1 MNDVL
6 KKLFDMGIVPAAEIY
21 DAEKAVPTAKA
32 LSDGGLPCIEVSFKS
47 DKAEES
53 IRRITES
60 LPHVLVGAGTVLT
73 TEQADRAAEA
83 GAKFV
88 VSLGFNTKLVSHCL
102 ERNITVIPGCSSP
115 SDIEAAMS
123 FGIDVVKFFPADALG
138 GVKYIKA
145 VSAPYN
151 GIKFIPAGGINEH
164 NLSEYLSCPNV
175 IACEGSWMLKDSLI
189 QEGDF
194 DQITALTRQAI
205 KTMMGFEL
213 IHVGI
218 NCENDSEAY
227 QTAALLCNL
236 FGLEP
241 RETNLAIFAG
251 KYFEVMKTHYRG
263 KNGHIAIGTNCL
275 ERGVAYME
283 SRGFKMDIEGANKDK
298 DGKLTGPVYFQ
309 QEFGGFAFHLIQ
321 K

>member
-6 KKLFDMGIVPAAEIY
+6 KKLSDIGIIPVAKID
-21 DAEKAVPTAKA
+21 DAQKAVPIAKA
-32 LSDGGLPCIEVSFKS
+32 LCDGGLPCIEVTFRT

-73 TEQADRAAEA
+73 TEQADRAVEA
-83 GAKFV
+83 GAKFI
-88 VSLGFNTKLVSHCL
+88 VSPGFNTKLVSHCL
-102 ERNITVIPGCSSP
+102 EKNITVIPGCSSP
-115 SDIEAAMS
+115 TDIEAAMS
-123 FGIDVVKFFPADALG
+123 FGFDVVKFFPADALG

-145 VSAPYN
+145 VSAPYS
-151 GIKFIPAGGINEH
+151 GIKFIPTGGINEK
-164 NLSEYLSCPNV
+164 NLNEYLSCPNV
-175 IACEGSWMLKDSLI
+175 IACGGSWMLKESLM
-189 QEGDF
+189 QEGAF
-194 DQITALTRQAI
+194 DQITALTREAV
-205 KTMMGFEL
+205 KAMMGFEL

-227 QTAALLCNL
+227 QTAVLLCNL

-251 KYFEVMKTHYRG
+251 KYFEVMKTPYRG

-283 SRGFKMDIEGANKDK
+283 SRGFKMDIEGASKDK
-298 DGKLTGPVYFQ
+298 EGKLTGPVYFE
-309 QEFGGFAFHLIQ
+309 QEIGGFAFHLIQ